1 MLIDTH
7 CHILPGMDD
16 GARTWDEAIEMA
28 QFAFSEGIH
37 TIVATPHHGDGRHDN
52 IAEKVDLAV
61 QELNDEL
68 ETRRIPVRIL
78 PGQEVRVSKGLLLDL
93 DAGCI
98 RTLNHSQ
105 YVLLELPPT
114 GIPSYFD
121 EVLYE
126 LHVLGLTVILA
137 HPERQL
143 DFIVNPRLLHSYV
156 EQGCL
161 CQITSQSLMGRFG
174 RKIQKFAMYVCKSQL
189 AHLIAS
195 DAHNLASRRSNL
207 AEAFSYL
214 EKVQGRKALERYS
227 INAACVIRN
236 ETIVTETIP
245 YKRRLWSLPL
255 H

>member
-16 GARTWDEAIEMA
+16 GARTLDEAIEMA
-28 QFAFSEGIH
+28 QHASSEGIH
-37 TIVATPHHGDGRHDN
+37 TIVATPHHADGRHENAAD
-52 IAEKVDLAV
+52 KVELAV
-61 QELNDEL
+61 QELNNEL
-68 ETRRIPVRIL
+68 EKRRIPVQIL
-78 PGQEVRVSKGLLLDL
+78 PGQEVRVSEGLLLDL
-93 DAGCI
+93 DAGRV

-114 GIPSYFD
+114 GIPRYFD
-121 EVLYE
+121 EIIYE
-126 LHVLGLTVILA
+126 LHVEGLTVILA

-156 EQGCL
+156 EKGCL
-161 CQITSQSLMGRFG
+161 CQITSQSLMGLFG
-174 RKIQKFAMYVCKSQL
+174 RKIQKFAMYVYKSHL

-207 AEAFSYL
+207 AEAYSYL
-214 EKVQGRKALERYS
+214 EKVQGRKALERFS
-227 INAACVIRN
+227 INAASVIRN
-236 ETIVTETIP
+236 ETIVTKTYP
-245 YKRRLWSLPL
+245 YKRRVWCLTL

>member
-7 CHILPGMDD
+7 CHILPGLDD

-28 QFAFSEGIH
+28 QYASSQGIH

-52 IAEKVDLAV
+52 QAEKVDLAV
-61 QELNDEL
+61 QELSDEL
-68 ETRRIPVRIL
+68 EKRHIFVRIL
-78 PGQEVRVSKGLLLDL
+78 SGQEVRVSKGLLLDL
-93 DAGCI
+93 DAKRI

-105 YVLLELPPT
+105 YILLELPPT
-114 GIPSYFD
+114 GIPNYFD

-126 LHVLGLTVILA
+126 LRVLGLTVILA

-143 DFIVNPRLLHSYV
+143 DFIANPRLLHSYV

-161 CQITSQSLMGRFG
+161 CQITSQSLMGQFG
-174 RKIQKFAMYVCKSQL
+174 RKIQKFAMYICQSHL

-207 AEAFSYL
+207 AEAFSYI
-214 EKVQGRKALERYS
+214 EKVQGRKALEQYS
-227 INAACVIRN
+227 LNAACVVRN
-236 ETIVTETIP
+236 ERIVTETYP
-245 YKRRLWSLPL
+245 YKRRLWCLPL